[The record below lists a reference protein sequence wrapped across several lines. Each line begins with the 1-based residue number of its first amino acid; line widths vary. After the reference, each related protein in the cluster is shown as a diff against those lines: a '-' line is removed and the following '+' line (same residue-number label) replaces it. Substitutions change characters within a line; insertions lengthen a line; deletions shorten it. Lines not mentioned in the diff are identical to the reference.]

1 MVRLATK
8 GNRHFM
14 VSDVEI
20 RRAGRSYTIDTVRH
34 FLNTLRAPSTL
45 FLMMGSDAFAELDTW
60 KDCDELVRLSSI
72 AVHTRPRTATASR
85 REFRLPLSIALA
97 TLGKTIITC
106 IPADRHFHS

>member
-34 FLNTLRAPSTL
+34 FLATLRAPSTL
-45 FLMMGSDAFAELDTW
+45 FLMMGSDEFAELDTW
-60 KDCDELVRLSSI
+60 KECDELVRLCQHRG
-72 AVHTRPRTATASR
+72 AYA
-85 REFRLPLSIALA
+85 
-97 TLGKTIITC
+97 
-106 IPADRHFHS
+106 PADRRQRAATCLPCRAETLWLH